1 MGVSSVEDL
10 KVFQDSHALTLAL
23 YKITKDFPSDERFGL
38 ISQIRRASSSICANM
53 IEGSHRNNKN
63 EY

>member
-23 YKITKDFPSDERFGL
+23 YKITKDFPKATVRSF
-38 ISQIRRASSSICANM
+38 
-53 IEGSHRNNKN
+53 
-63 EY
+63 